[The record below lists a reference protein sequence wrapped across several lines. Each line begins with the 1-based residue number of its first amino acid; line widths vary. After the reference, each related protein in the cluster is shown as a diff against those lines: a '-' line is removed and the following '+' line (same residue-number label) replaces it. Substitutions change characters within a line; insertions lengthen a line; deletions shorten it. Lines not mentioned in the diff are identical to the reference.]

1 MRQLGWLDY
10 LFVFAS
16 NTIYDLY
23 SLYIL
28 LWILFVE
35 SIQYE
40 SMYVC
45 IYIYI
50 IVCMYISHYALVVSY
65 LLNKSGNLQR
75 YGPFLLFLSRLGS
88 DPRWLFLAIWIWSDT
103 WANASLLTWNPQT
116 RTRCCAP
123 KVFAFYV
130 ALVGGRACRGVK
142 WSIYGLS
149 FRVLHLSNVISW
161 TFVPVCDFFS
171 RSSRRRFMFAVQ
183 SKQVNTIMI

>member
-10 LFVFAS
+10 SFVFAS
-16 NTIYDLY
+16 NIW
-23 SLYIL
+23 SIHIL
-28 LWILFVE
+28 MDIICRKYTVWKH
-35 SIQYE
+35 
-40 SMYVC
+40 VC
-45 IYIYI
+45 MYIYI
-50 IVCMYISHYALVVSY
+50 FIVCMYISHYALVVSY

-171 RSSRRRFMFAVQ
+171 RSSRCRFMFAVQ
-183 SKQVNTIMI
+183 SIPK